1 FVVRQEGKP
10 ALGIGVV
17 TANGANI
24 LELGKDVANA
34 TAEFMKAVPQGINIE
49 QIADQPQV
57 VEHAVS
63 EFVHS
68 FIEALAI
75 VLFVSFLALGWGT
88 GIVVALSVPLVL
100 SIVFIVMNAMS
111 LDLHR

>member
-1 FVVRQEGKP
+1 MAMSIRRASWCASEGKP

-17 TANGANI
+17 TAKGANI
-24 LELGKDVANA
+24 LELGKDVAAA
-34 TAEFMKAVPQGINIE
+34 TAEFMTAVPQGINVE
-49 QIADQPQV
+49 QIADQPKV

-75 VLFVSFLALGWGT
+75 VLFVSAFWRWAGAPASWWRCRCRWCWR
-88 GIVVALSVPLVL
+88 S
-100 SIVFIVMNAMS
+100 SS
-111 LDLHR
+111 S